1 MGEFKLRREKLL
13 ERLPEGSLVLLHSGV
28 SKISSEDSTYPF
40 EVNRNFFYL
49 TGIKQE
55 NSLLFLVKG
64 MGENKEYLFIDEY
77 NPVKEKWT
85 GKRLSVEEAAVISEM
100 NNVLT
105 NNVLE
110 SKIDLAI
117 QANSAYFGHIIKVFM
132 DSSIEL
138 KVSEEMFIKD
148 YVERLK
154 MLYPHI
160 EYLDIRHDMTM
171 LRMKKSPYEVSK
183 IKEAIN
189 STHHGINQIL
199 LNLKS
204 GKKERSLSNIFD
216 FYGREKEETDLA
228 FDTIVA
234 SGINATCLHYPTQN
248 DLLKENDL
256 VLLDLGYKKDG
267 YCGDISRTYP
277 VSGTFNELQRKIYS
291 IVLLCNKAVI
301 EYAQAGLTIADLQ
314 KFTIE
319 FFKTEL
325 TRNGLLKDGED
336 IHKYYYHGV
345 SHHLGLDTHDICD
358 RNLPLEPGNIITV
371 EPGLYFA
378 QYGIGVRIED
388 DVLITNEG
396 VEVLSRNI
404 PKEIDE
410 IENQFKRIR
419 VK

>member
-1 MGEFKLRREKLL
+1 MSEYKLRREKLI
-13 ERLPEGSLVLLHSGV
+13 EKLPEGTLLLLHSGV
-28 SKISSEDSTYPF
+28 SKFRSEDEFYPF
-40 EVNRNFFYL
+40 SVNNNFFYL
-49 TGIKQE
+49 TGITQE
-55 NSLLFLVKG
+55 NSVLFMVKG
-64 MGENKEYLFIDEY
+64 IGEVKEYLFIDEY

-85 GKRLSVEEAAVISEM
+85 GKRLSIEEASVISEI

-117 QANSAYFGHIIKVFM
+117 QANSTYFGHINNVYL

-138 KVSEEMFIKD
+138 KVSEEMFIKEYLD
-148 YVERLK
+148 YLK
-154 MLYPHI
+154 NLYPHVTFC
-160 EYLDIRHDMTM
+160 DIRPEMTL
-171 LRMKKSPYEVSK
+171 LRMRKSSYEISK

-204 GKKERSLSNIFD
+204 NKKEKSFANIFD
-216 FYGREKEETDLA
+216 FYGREKEETTLA
-228 FDTIVA
+228 FPTIVA
-234 SGINATCLHYPTQN
+234 SGINATCLHYPSQN
-248 DLLKENDL
+248 DLVKENDL

-277 VSGTFNELQRKIYS
+277 VNGVFSELQRKIYS

-301 EYAQAGLTIADLQ
+301 EYAHAGLTISDLQ
-314 KFTIE
+314 KFTID

-325 TRNGLLKDGED
+325 TRAGLLKDGED

-345 SHHLGLDTHDICD
+345 SHHLGLDTHDIAD
-358 RNLPLEPGNIITV
+358 RTLPLEPGNVITV

-396 VEVLSRNI
+396 VEVLSRGI
-404 PKEIDE
+404 PKEIEE
-410 IENQFKRIR
+410 IENQLKRIR
-419 VK
+419 MK